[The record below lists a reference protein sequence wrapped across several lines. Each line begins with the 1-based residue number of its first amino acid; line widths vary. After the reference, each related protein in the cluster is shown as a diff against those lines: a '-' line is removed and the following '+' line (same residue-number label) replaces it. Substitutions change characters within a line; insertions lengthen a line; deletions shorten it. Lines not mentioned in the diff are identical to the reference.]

1 MVWEGSPKAQ
11 AKSGHHSSTG
21 SQTVLKFQF
30 FDRRFNKSF
39 IRIMVDVEGV
49 GVLAAEFPSLE
60 ILVIQ

>member
-1 MVWEGSPKAQ
+1 M
-11 AKSGHHSSTG
+11 
-21 SQTVLKFQF
+21 LKFQF